1 MQLDLDAKIT
11 GPTIIVGFPGL
22 GLVGPIV
29 IEFLTDHLKTQRVG
43 TFSYEELPPTV
54 VIHKGALVHP
64 MCVHYSKEKN
74 LLLFYTLLNPAGNEW
89 KLASE
94 IARVA
99 KATKAK
105 QVIAID
111 AANAAGEEGD
121 AVFSFNDPALLSL
134 GAKPMNESVIG
145 GTTGALLVTL
155 PTTKCVFAS
164 AHQQI
169 QDSKAAAGVVKILSK
184 HLNLGVDE
192 HPLLEQASAFE
203 AKLKNLIEQGKKL
216 MQAKEDGK
224 DLGYL
229 G

>member
-1 MQLDLDAKIT
+1 MRLKLDTKIT

-43 TFSYEELPPTV
+43 TFSYDELPPTV
-54 VIHKGALVHP
+54 VIHKGTLVHP

-89 KLASE
+89 KLAAEVARIASE
-94 IARVA
+94 M
-99 KATKAK
+99 KAK

-111 AANAAGEEGD
+111 AANAMDGD
-121 AVFSFNDPALLSL
+121 ENAVFAFNDPALLSL

-145 GTTGALLVTL
+145 GTTGALLVEL
-155 PTTKCVFAS
+155 PSTKCVFAS
-164 AHQQI
+164 AQQQI
-169 QDSKAAAGVVKILSK
+169 QDAKAAAGVVKLLSK
-184 HLNLGVDE
+184 HLSLGVDE
-192 HPLLEQASAFE
+192 HPLLEQAAQFE
-203 AKLKNLIEQGKKL
+203 TKLKSLIEQGKKL